1 MILPYPGAKGAA
13 VCRLETVG
21 SGSFLAARK
30 TIPMEA
36 LPLAFC
42 PHASLPELGRYF
54 RLYKYRQKSKVLT
67 KSSELESSLEKK
79 QRKLPDSCGLGPA
92 LAVIGGKW
100 KALLL
105 WQIHQAQPCRFGELK
120 RLQAEISEKML
131 IQHLRE
137 MEADGIIHREVFHQV
152 PPRVEYSV
160 TPEGAKL
167 DLALAP
173 LAEWGKKHQER
184 TERAK
189 AGAARTAPEPR
200 RKEPRESG
208 RMSAPRSRV

>member
-1 MILPYPGAKGAA
+1 L
-13 VCRLETVG
+13 VN
-21 SGSFLAARK
+21 SLA
-30 TIPMEA
+30 
-36 LPLAFC
+36 
-42 PHASLPELGRYF
+42 
-54 RLYKYRQKSKVLT
+54 
-67 KSSELESSLEKK
+67 KK

-120 RLQAEISEKML
+120 RLQPEISEKML

-184 TERAK
+184 TEKGERRSGTGGTRTA
-189 AGAARTAPEPR
+189 AEGAARR
-200 RKEPRESG
+200 
-208 RMSAPRSRV
+208 

>member
-1 MILPYPGAKGAA
+1 L
-13 VCRLETVG
+13 VN
-21 SGSFLAARK
+21 SLA
-30 TIPMEA
+30 
-36 LPLAFC
+36 
-42 PHASLPELGRYF
+42 
-54 RLYKYRQKSKVLT
+54 
-67 KSSELESSLEKK
+67 KK

-120 RLQAEISEKML
+120 RLQPEISEKML

-173 LAEWGKKHQER
+173 LADWGKNHQQR
-184 TERAK
+184 TEKGESRSGADGTRT
-189 AGAARTAPEPR
+189 AAEGAAR
-200 RKEPRESG
+200 G
-208 RMSAPRSRV
+208 

>member
-1 MILPYPGAKGAA
+1 MA
-13 VCRLETVG
+13 
-21 SGSFLAARK
+21 
-30 TIPMEA
+30 
-36 LPLAFC
+36 
-42 PHASLPELGRYF
+42 
-54 RLYKYRQKSKVLT
+54 
-67 KSSELESSLEKK
+67 KK
-79 QRKLPDSCGLGPA
+79 QKKLPDSCGLGPA

-120 RLQAEISEKML
+120 RLQPEISEKML

-137 MEADGIIHREVFHQV
+137 MEADGVIHREVFHQV

-160 TPEGAKL
+160 TTEGAQL

-184 TERAK
+184 AEKAK
-189 AGAARTAPEPR
+189 AGAARAAPEPR
-200 RKEPRESG
+200 RKEPGERSAG
-208 RMSAPRSRV
+208 RG